1 MVRTEGWRAALTQA
15 RYWVIPMLAVA
26 STGTSVQA
34 AAAPPA
40 TQATAAAPPSGNP
53 TDLSLP
59 MFAASAGDPAGM
71 TVAPAQNGPPGTVTV
86 TQEAPLQGYSF
97 DEFRHTVQGYV
108 SAGVSSHG
116 GRGVEG
122 GVLIPLVPG
131 KVELEVG
138 AGTGRIGDLYPGVPR
153 LKHATVGTT
162 DYHATL
168 HVHPSDDLDI
178 TISYAGANLSRPQ
191 LTR

>member
-1 MVRTEGWRAALTQA
+1 MVRTDGWRASLTSLFL
-15 RYWVIPMLAVA
+15 WLIPIVAVA
-26 STGTSVQA
+26 APA
-34 AAAPPA
+34 AAQPPA
-40 TQATAAAPPSGNP
+40 QPTPAAP

-59 MFAASAGDPAGM
+59 MFAASAGDPAGL
-71 TVAPAQNGPPGTVTV
+71 TVAPAQNGPAGTVAV
-86 TQEAPLQGYSF
+86 TQDAPLQGYSF
-97 DEFRHTVQGYV
+97 DEFRHNIQGYV

-131 KVELEVG
+131 KAELEVG

-153 LKHATVGTT
+153 LKHATVGIT

-178 TISYAGANLSRPQ
+178 SISYAGANLTRPQ